1 MAAERSAL
9 TTPRRSAPKR
19 RRDLSSALETL
30 DATALREADEPRV
43 IAWIHGALEALSRDV
58 RSGALTRRSLRT
70 RLSEALLDDALE
82 TSLPRVEALTE
93 ASRAIAD
100 RPPIRHVAMILPSNV
115 ETAVVR
121 PLVWALLARDA
132 VALRVSSRVP
142 GVAGALVKRLVDRDR
157 SLGRAL
163 GLITIDRDDDA
174 SLRALSAWA
183 DAVHAWGHDETIVHL
198 ESVMGRR
205 VVAHGSGLSLAVITR
220 EGAASLDVDALA
232 RDVAR
237 HDQRGCLSPAAVV
250 IEQGAAID
258 APTLAERLYDALS
271 GLDATWPRGKVDKDE
286 LARERAW
293 RDTAQAIADWIGVGE
308 RHAVSAEP
316 GAIRDSPGL
325 RNVAVHTQ
333 SAQEIDALLAR
344 LGPRLKCLGVVEVDV
359 DAWRARAP
367 RGVHVVPI
375 GSMQTPSLLA
385 PADGAPPWTGF
396 VAHAQGTET
405 KSTEEKG
412 AARRTSER

>member
-1 MAAERSAL
+1 MSA
-9 TTPRRSAPKR
+9 PRRVTTKER
-19 RRDLSSALETL
+19 ALATL
-30 DATALREADEPRV
+30 LAGIDATALREADEARV

-70 RLSEALLDDALE
+70 RLSEPLLDDALE
-82 TSLPRVEALTE
+82 TSLVSERELEDA
-93 ASRAIAD
+93 AHAIAD
-100 RPPIRHVAMILPSNV
+100 RPPIGRVAMILPSNV

-121 PLVWALLARDA
+121 PLIWALLARDA

-142 GVAGALVKRLVDRDR
+142 GLGAAFVKRLVDRDR

-163 GLITIDRDDDA
+163 AVVEIDRDDDT
-174 SLRALSAWA
+174 SLRTLSGWA
-183 DAVHAWGHDETIVHL
+183 DAVHAWGHDATIEQL
-198 ESVMGRR
+198 ESVMERP

-220 EGAASLDVDALA
+220 DGAASLDVDALA

-237 HDQRGCLSPAAVV
+237 HDQRGCLSPAAVL

-271 GLDATWPRGKVDKDE
+271 SLDATWPRGEAEKDE

-316 GAIRDSPGL
+316 GAVRDTPGL

-333 SAQEIDALLAR
+333 ATSELDALLAR

-396 VAHAQGTET
+396 VAAEGAET
-405 KSTEEKG
+405 KRTEEKS
-412 AARRTSER
+412 AARRTSEL